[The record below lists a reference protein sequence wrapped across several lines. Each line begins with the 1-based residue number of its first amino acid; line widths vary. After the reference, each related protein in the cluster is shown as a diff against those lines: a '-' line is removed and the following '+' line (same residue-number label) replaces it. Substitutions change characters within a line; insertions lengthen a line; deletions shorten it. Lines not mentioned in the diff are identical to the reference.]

1 MFSKTDRP
9 MAGNGVPSIISADMS
24 VTGNLSGDG
33 VMQIDGT
40 VEGDIR
46 CAELTLGK
54 SAQVRGEIECDTVH
68 VHGTI
73 TGEIRARSVTL
84 SATARVTGD
93 IQHEE
98 LSIEAGAYME
108 AQLLRRDATQSRLN
122 LVVGENA

>member
-1 MFSKTDRP
+1 MFSKTERGVS
-9 MAGNGVPSIISADMS
+9 ASCVPSIISNDMS
-24 VTGNLSGDG
+24 VSGNLTGDG
-33 VMQIDGT
+33 AMQVDGT

-46 CAELTLGK
+46 CAHLTLGK

-68 VHGTI
+68 VYGSV

-84 SATARVTGD
+84 FATAHVTGD

-108 AQLLRRDATQSRLN
+108 GQLLRRDATQSRLN
-122 LVVGENA
+122 LVVGETN

>member
-1 MFSKTDRP
+1 MFSKTERG
-9 MAGNGVPSIISADMS
+9 ASASCVPSIISNDMS
-24 VTGNLSGDG
+24 VSGNLTGDG
-33 VMQIDGT
+33 AMQVDGT

-46 CAELTLGK
+46 CAHLTLGK

-68 VHGTI
+68 VHGSV

-84 SATARVTGD
+84 SATAHVTGD

-108 AQLLRRDATQSRLN
+108 GQLLRRDATQSRLN
-122 LVVGENA
+122 LVVGETN